1 MIFHLVAVGR
11 IRDPGL
17 RAACE
22 DYATRI
28 RRYVKFQIH
37 EIPDG
42 RGPRDRDALVRRES
56 ATILEAV
63 PPASRVVLLTRC
75 GASPEGSRD
84 FAGRLARW
92 EEGARDVAL
101 VIGGAYGVG
110 PAVMERADEQ
120 LSLSP
125 LTLAHEHARLILL
138 EQLYRAGT
146 IRRGEPYHKGD

>member
-1 MIFHLVAVGR
+1 MLFHLVAVGR

-28 RRYVKFQIH
+28 RRYVKFEMH
-37 EIPDG
+37 ELPDVKG
-42 RGPRDRDALVRRES
+42 VRDGDELVRRES
-56 ATILEAV
+56 AAILKAV
-63 PPASRVVLLTRC
+63 PPSTRVVLLSRLGTLL
-75 GASPEGSRD
+75 AGSRD
-84 FAGRLARW
+84 LAERVTRW
-92 EEGARDVAL
+92 EEAARDVAL
-101 VIGGAYGVG
+101 VIGGAQGVG
-110 PAVMERADEQ
+110 QPVRDRAEES

-138 EQLYRAGT
+138 EQLYRANT